1 MARQAIFN
9 RLIANVLQTRAS
21 SRILMQISC
30 LSEAMMLL
38 TTQVQ
43 VALFDDDPDTAES
56 ALKMM
61 CQIALEDDPRV
72 VQLREKIDLYR
83 LPEILSRGQTDAGP

>member
-1 MARQAIFN
+1 MACQAIFN

-61 CQIALEDDPRV
+61 CQIAHEDDPRAA
-72 VQLREKIDLYR
+72 
-83 LPEILSRGQTDAGP
+83 S